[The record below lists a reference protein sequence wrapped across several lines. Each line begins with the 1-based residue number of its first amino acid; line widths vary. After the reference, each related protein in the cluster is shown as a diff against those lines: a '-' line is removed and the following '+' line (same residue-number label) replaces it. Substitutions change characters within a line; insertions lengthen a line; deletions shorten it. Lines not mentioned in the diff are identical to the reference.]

1 MLSSRNIHFALLGII
16 LGSASGYIFAFYQ
29 VQSSQPAQGQAV
41 QGPQGSSNLPQG
53 HPNVTN
59 EQLTTMF
66 KEALQK
72 NPNDPTLLTRYA
84 NFLFDLGRFNEAV
97 EWFQKVVALQ
107 PGNLDVMTDLGTA
120 QWNAAEKDAA
130 MATYQQILKIDPKHM
145 ATLHNVV
152 IAYLEDRNVS
162 AAEQTLKK
170 MEQIDPKY
178 EGLDSLRKRLAE
190 VKGK

>member
-29 VQSSQPAQGQAV
+29 VQSSQPQQGQAV
-41 QGPQGSSNLPQG
+41 QGPQGASSLPQG
-53 HPNVTN
+53 HPNVSN
-59 EQLTTMF
+59 EQLTQMF

-72 NPNDPTLLTRYA
+72 NPNDTTLMTRYA
-84 NFLFDLGRFNEAV
+84 NFLFDLGRFTEAV
-97 EWFQKVVALQ
+97 DWFQKVVAQQ
-107 PGNLDVMTDLGTA
+107 PGNLDVRTDLGTA
-120 QWNAAEKDAA
+120 QWNAGDKDAA
-130 MATYQQILKIDPKHM
+130 MATYQQILKADPKHM
-145 ATLHNVV
+145 ATLHNLV
-152 IAYLEDRNVS
+152 IVHLEDKNFP
-162 AAEQTLKK
+162 AAEQTLKQ